1 MANDPFLD
9 ASGAPKA
16 GRSGSRLRI
25 VKWVT
30 GIIVIVL
37 LAYYPIGMLM
47 VHKIDDDPDFK
58 APAVP
63 NGASQSVAVASV
75 FVEVILRDADKIRL
89 DIQVQAELASE
100 IA

>member
-16 GRSGSRLRI
+16 GGCSGSRLRI
-25 VKWVT
+25 AKWVA

-58 APAVP
+58 APAVA
-63 NGASQSVAVASV
+63 NGASQSVAVAAAL
-75 FVEVILRDADKIRL
+75 ILGCEDRL
-89 DIQVQAELASE
+89 R
-100 IA
+100 